1 MSDVKIIDGSEYD
14 RLTAALEELE
24 ELKPTLHKLETK
36 VETLEE
42 ENEELKEKLE
52 ETKEEVTTL
61 ESKVASN
68 EVDAKDAYDY
78 LEKAM
83 SELNRIT

>member
-42 ENEELKEKLE
+42 ENEELKERLE
-52 ETKEEVTTL
+52 EKQEEVTAL
-61 ESKVASN
+61 ESKVNSN
-68 EVDAKDAYDY
+68 ELDARDALSY
-78 LEKAM
+78 LDKAID
-83 SELNRIT
+83 ELNRIT